1 MFFWYLQKSDSWS
14 LSHSKCQHS
23 LFQLT
28 FYEKKM
34 IKTNTHM
41 GFDPDNEKPKP
52 MILFMFRYVAT
63 DLATDMIIRVGDIK
77 FYLHK
82 VQ

>member
-1 MFFWYLQKSDSWS
+1 
-14 LSHSKCQHS
+14 
-23 LFQLT
+23 
-28 FYEKKM
+28 
-34 IKTNTHM
+34 M
-41 GFDPDNEKPKP
+41 GFDPNNEKPKP

>member
-1 MFFWYLQKSDSWS
+1 MK
-14 LSHSKCQHS
+14 
-23 LFQLT
+23 
-28 FYEKKM
+28 KKM

-41 GFDPDNEKPKP
+41 GFDPNNEKPKP